1 MLYLFLLSNPNKP
14 VALDVPEEWPEFS
27 SDIRGKFMDLNLEN
41 PHVIDTP
48 HWERLHKFR
57 THVMS
62 ARQRMMRVDI
72 STAPQQGN

>member
-1 MLYLFLLSNPNKP
+1 
-14 VALDVPEEWPEFS
+14 
-27 SDIRGKFMDLNLEN
+27 MDLNLEN

-48 HWERLHKFR
+48 HWDRLHKFR

-72 STAPQQGN
+72 STAPQQGNCN